1 VRERLP
7 TQFAPAVGSNGV
19 DNALPGILSA
29 SSLDP
34 PAIPSATAEIAL
46 IGYQDQGNLGMG
58 YLSAVLQ
65 QRGHTVLMIDVRDG
79 PEKIAERLASR
90 QPLLVGFSLIFQVF
104 LPRFRRVAARL
115 RERGVTSH
123 FTIGGHFPSLCH
135 DEVLKH
141 FPELDSVVRYEG
153 EHTIVDLVDCLLNKR
168 DWRQTP
174 GLAFLNNG
182 QVAESE
188 PRHLVQ
194 DLDSLPYPY
203 RPFEPG
209 QIGGFPTLPL
219 LASRGCAR
227 RCSFCSIHTFYRNAP
242 GKVVRVRKPAKVV
255 EEMQYL
261 LEHHGVRVI
270 LFQDDDFPLW
280 GPAGRRWADELV
292 GRIYDAGLVDRLIW
306 KISCRA
312 EYVEYD
318 LFRKLR
324 DAGLFL
330 VYMGLESG
338 TEQGLKVLNKEMS
351 VEENV
356 AAVRTLKELELNVSY
371 GFMLFDPSSTFE
383 SIRENVRFLKN
394 ITGDGRA
401 AATFSRMLPYGGTP
415 IRDALKKEGRLR
427 GDLTSPDYDFLDLR
441 LNEFYHLLTTTV
453 RPWIHREGLTYQL
466 DYAWD
471 EFSTVSRLVRDL
483 DGAEEYRSALQ
494 SLTKE
499 SNERLFQH
507 VEQCLDSF
515 EQGDR
520 SKLVPAPARAYCE
533 AGGKHL
539 LAIRNNFIGRNV
551 QLLVDAVSA
560 DCKSGPVLIPQIH

>member
-1 VRERLP
+1 
-7 TQFAPAVGSNGV
+7 V
-19 DNALPGILSA
+19 DSVLPGILSA

-34 PAIPSATAEIAL
+34 PVRHGTTAEIAL

-65 QRGHTVLMIDVRDG
+65 QRGHAVQMIDVRDG
-79 PEKIAERLASR
+79 PEKIAERLVSR
-90 QPLLVGFSLIFQVF
+90 QPLVVGFSLIFQVF
-104 LPRFRRVAARL
+104 LPQFRKIASRL
-115 RERGVTSH
+115 RTAGITSH

-135 DEVLKH
+135 DEALKH
-141 FPELDSVVRYEG
+141 FPELDSVVRFEG
-153 EHTIVDLVDCLLNKR
+153 EHTLVDLVDRLLSNR
-168 DWRQTP
+168 DWRETP
-174 GLAFLNNG
+174 GLAFLKDG

-188 PRHLVQ
+188 PRALVQ

-203 RPFEPG
+203 RPFEPE

-227 RCSFCSIHTFYRNAP
+227 RCSFCSIHTFYRTAP
-242 GKVVRVRKPAKVV
+242 GKVVRVRKPVNVV
-255 EEMQYL
+255 EEMLHL
-261 LEHHGVRVI
+261 LQHHGVRVI

-292 GRIYDAGLVDRLIW
+292 GRMYDMGLVGRMIW

-312 EYVEYD
+312 EYVEYE

-351 VEENV
+351 VEENLS
-356 AAVRTLKELELNVSY
+356 AVRTLKELELNVSY

-383 SIRENVRFLKN
+383 SVRENVAFLKN
-394 ITGDGRA
+394 ITGDGLA

-415 IRDALKKEGRLR
+415 IRDALRNEGRLR
-427 GDLTSPDYDFLDLR
+427 GDLTRPDYDFLDLR
-441 LNEFYHLLTTTV
+441 LNDFYRLLTPTV
-453 RPWIHREGLTYQL
+453 RPWIHRSGLTYQL

-471 EFSTVSRLVRDL
+471 EFTTVTRLTRGL
-483 DGAEEYRSALQ
+483 QGADEYRKALQ
-494 SLTKE
+494 TLTKE

-507 VEQCLDSF
+507 VEECLDGF

-520 SKLVPAPARAYCE
+520 SKLVAGPARAYCE
-533 AGGKHL
+533 AGVKQL
-539 LAIRNNFIGRNV
+539 LALRNNFIARNV
-551 QLLVDAVSA
+551 QLLADEVSA
-560 DCKSGPVLIPQIH
+560 DCKSGPVLIPQVH

>member
-1 VRERLP
+1 MNS
-7 TQFAPAVGSNGV
+7 AIN
-19 DNALPGILSA
+19 ILNA

-34 PAIPSATAEIAL
+34 AVRPGPTAEIAL

-65 QRGHTVLMIDVRDG
+65 QRGHTVHMIDVRDG
-79 PEKIAERLASR
+79 PEKIAERLVSR
-90 QPLLVGFSLIFQVF
+90 QPLVVGFSLIFQVF
-104 LPRFRRVAARL
+104 LPQFRKVASRL
-115 RERGVTSH
+115 RDEGITSH

-153 EHTIVDLVDCLLNKR
+153 EHTLVDLVDRLLSNR

-174 GLAFLNNG
+174 GLAFLNDG
-182 QVAESE
+182 QVVESE
-188 PRHLVQ
+188 PRSLVQ
-194 DLDSLPYPY
+194 DLDALPYPY
-203 RPFEPG
+203 RPFEP
-209 QIGGFPTLPL
+209 QQMGGFPTLPL

-227 RCSFCSIHTFYRNAP
+227 RCTFCSIHTFYRSAP

-292 GRIYDAGLVDRLIW
+292 GRLYDAGLVDRMIW
-306 KISCRA
+306 KVSCRA
-312 EYVEYD
+312 EYVEYE

-330 VYMGLESG
+330 VYMGIESG
-338 TEQGLKVLNKEMS
+338 NEQGLKVLNKEMS
-351 VEENV
+351 VEQNL

-371 GFMLFDPSSTFE
+371 GFMLFDPSSTFD
-383 SIRENVRFLKN
+383 SVRENLVFLKN

-401 AATFSRMLPYGGTP
+401 AATFSRMMPYGGTP
-415 IRDALKKEGRLR
+415 IRDALKNEGRLR
-427 GDLTSPDYDFLDLR
+427 GDLTHPDYDFLDLR
-441 LNEFYHLLTTTV
+441 LNDFYQLLSPTV
-453 RPWIHREGLTYQL
+453 RPWIHKNGLTYQL

-471 EFSTVSRLVRDL
+471 EFTTVTRLTRGL
-483 DGAEEYRSALQ
+483 QGAEEYRTALQ

-499 SNERLFQH
+499 SNGRLFQH
-507 VEQCLDSF
+507 VEECLDGF

-520 SKLVPAPARAYCE
+520 SKLVVGPARAYCE
-533 AGGKHL
+533 AGSKQL
-539 LAIRNNFIGRNV
+539 LALRNSFIERNV
-551 QLLVDAVSA
+551 QLLVDAVSD
-560 DCKSGPVLIPQIH
+560 DCKSGPVLMPQMH